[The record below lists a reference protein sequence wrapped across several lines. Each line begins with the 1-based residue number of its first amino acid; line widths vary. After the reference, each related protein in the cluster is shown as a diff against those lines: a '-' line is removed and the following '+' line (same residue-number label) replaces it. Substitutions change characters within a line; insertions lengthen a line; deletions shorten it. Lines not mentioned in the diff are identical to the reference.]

1 MNKLFKKVIF
11 QNIIDLHAKVNTIQ
25 DIWDKF
31 EEIKNKIKQNVLASE
46 KVKSLSSDWLK
57 Q

>member
-31 EEIKNKIKQNVLASE
+31 EEIYTKIKQNMLVSE
-46 KVKSLSSDWLK
+46 KEKSLTSD
-57 Q
+57 